1 MIDRLID
8 FVRVCVRTY
17 VYMRVHAFVYA
28 RACARVRMRSQKEK
42 VPGITTK
49 ISAALVVVELAAAA
63 ATVVILVVLR
73 KLLWLSQ
80 GLFLSAGVFFIIK

>member
-1 MIDRLID
+1 
-8 FVRVCVRTY
+8 
-17 VYMRVHAFVYA
+17 MRVHAFVYA

-49 ISAALVVVELAAAA
+49 ISAALVVVVIVAA

-80 GLFLSAGVFFIIK
+80 GLFLSDGVFFIIKKHKNRLTSVIFA

>member
-17 VYMRVHAFVYA
+17 VYLRVHAFVYA

-49 ISAALVVVELAAAA
+49 ISAALVVVGRIDGRNVSEGPEKKQCPSQIYLI
-63 ATVVILVVLR
+63 VIVM
-73 KLLWLSQ
+73 
-80 GLFLSAGVFFIIK
+80 